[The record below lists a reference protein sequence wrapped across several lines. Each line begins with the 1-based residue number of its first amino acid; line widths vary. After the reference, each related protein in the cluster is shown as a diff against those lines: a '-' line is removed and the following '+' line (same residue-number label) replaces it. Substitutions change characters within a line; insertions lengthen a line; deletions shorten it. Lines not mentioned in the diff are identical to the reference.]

1 MKLGIP
7 ALAEVYGQSRPEFH
21 QLKEL
26 AARLLDHLQSE
37 LDRFIPI
44 PGDLDQAAETAD
56 SFAAFCADS
65 TFAHTLVMLSDG
77 CVAVLLRVDHEFSFA
92 LIDAVLGPGQ
102 RPAAPAGPD
111 EAPRALTIT
120 ETHILETMLAGAFT
134 AAVKRAFDDLIDDD
148 TRLQV
153 IPLADL
159 AHLEALDLPD
169 QILAANAHCTLG
181 NRTCS
186 IGIGLP
192 MSGTLESKAKSERVA
207 PGNGSSHAGDRAK
220 TIDLLSAA
228 TLELRAVLGTAT
240 IPLAEIRAFAAGSII
255 LLHKLNSGLP
265 QVELCCGGQVLCS
278 GTVVEDH
285 GWHKFLLHQ
294 EGE

>member
-26 AARLLDHLQSE
+26 AGRLLDHLQSE
-37 LDRFIPI
+37 LDRFFPA
-44 PGDLDQAAETAD
+44 PGDLGQVAETVD
-56 SFAAFCADS
+56 SFTAFCADS

-92 LIDAVLGPGQ
+92 LLEAVLGPGQ
-102 RPAAPAGPD
+102 APADLVGPG
-111 EAPRALTIT
+111 APQPLTIT

-134 AAVKRAFDDLIDDD
+134 AAVRRAFDDLIDDD

-159 AHLEALDLPD
+159 AHLEAADLPD

-181 NRTCS
+181 DRTCS

-192 MSGTLESKAKSERVA
+192 LAGVLESRAKSEPVA
-207 PGNGSSHAGDRAK
+207 PTSGAIDAGDRAK
-220 TIDLLSAA
+220 TRDLLSAA

-240 IPLAEIRAFAAGSII
+240 IPLAELRAFAAGSVI

-265 QVELCCGGQVLCS
+265 RVELCCAGQVLCS
-278 GTVVEDH
+278 GTVVEDR
-285 GWHKFLLHQ
+285 GWHKFLLQQ